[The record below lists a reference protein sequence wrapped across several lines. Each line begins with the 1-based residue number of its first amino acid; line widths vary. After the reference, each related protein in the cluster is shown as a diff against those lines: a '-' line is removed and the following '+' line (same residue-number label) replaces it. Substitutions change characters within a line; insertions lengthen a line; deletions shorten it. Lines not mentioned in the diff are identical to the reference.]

1 MQLLYHTAAGTTRN
15 TGNRL
20 GGVPLSEYD
29 GGEFVIMFPSYGA
42 PRTGNHV
49 PVPVKKFLAEHGDRL
64 AAVVGMGNTIFGPEF
79 CAGAAKVAER
89 WGVPLLAKIDLVPT
103 AEQTKTI
110 QRFLER
116 G

>member
-29 GGEFVIMFPSYGA
+29 GGPFVILFPSYGA

-64 AAVVGMGNTIFGPEF
+64 AAVRSEERRVGKE
-79 CAGAAKVAER
+79 CRSR
-89 WGVPLLAKIDLVPT
+89 WSPYH
-103 AEQTKTI
+103 
-110 QRFLER
+110 
-116 G
+116 